1 MNAYRL
7 SLNAVLLLVFTVI
20 LSVSPA
26 QAQPHVQAGDW
37 ELGFGLGATRFDVAF
52 DLDEDEEEEELRSE
66 IRGGYFL
73 SDHFEIEAQVSRAD
87 ALFGATFDA
96 AMVNG
101 VFNFGPYGAAVPY
114 VLAGVGGARIQDAP
128 YLWEEGAE
136 EVDEEGLAVQ
146 AGIGTRIFFGSSRVA
161 ARLEASILSEELL
174 DERTEHL
181 SLTAGLVWRIGR

>member
-1 MNAYRL
+1 MNACRL
-7 SLNAVLLLVFTVI
+7 SLNAILLFVFISI
-20 LSVSPA
+20 LSLTPA
-26 QAQPHVQAGDW
+26 QAQLQAGDW
-37 ELGFGLGATRFDVAF
+37 ELGFGLGATRFDSDAG
-52 DLDEDEEEEELRSE
+52 DEEEELRSE

-73 SDHFEIEAQVSRAD
+73 SDRFEIEAQVSRAD
-87 ALFGATFDA
+87 ALFGSTLDA

-101 VFNFGPYGAAVPY
+101 VFNFGPYAAAVPY

-174 DERTEHL
+174 DERDEHL